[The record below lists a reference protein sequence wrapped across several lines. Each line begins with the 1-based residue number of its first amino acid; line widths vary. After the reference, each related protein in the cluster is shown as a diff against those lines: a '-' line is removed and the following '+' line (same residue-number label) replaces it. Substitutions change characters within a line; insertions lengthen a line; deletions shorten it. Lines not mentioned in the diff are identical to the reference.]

1 MSSSIS
7 PTPANGTVATS
18 ASACSDTEVTG
29 VDGDSPLIRF
39 VDADGTECEIEC
51 EVVAGTDGSR
61 SICRFLIPENQ
72 RVHYFKEYPFAWFG
86 VLSESPFNAPELI
99 YAHSERGF
107 ALISQRTEKIQRLY
121 FQCPVDEDVE
131 TWSNQQI
138 WDELQARVDGDDG
151 FELKQG
157 PIFERTLLRFRSFVA
172 EPMRWGRLVLA
183 GDAAHT
189 VPPTG
194 AKGLNLAINDVRILH
209 ECLVNALGPGGS
221 LDALDA
227 YGPRALDRIWKSEN
241 FSYWMT
247 QMLHTPV
254 EGVSF
259 DLKRQIG
266 ELNAVVSST
275 GRSDLPRRVLHRL
288 AGPKARER
296 LIGVSA
302 LGRPV
307 GRREEVCD
315 NRFPDR
321 VAPGLLLESAIG
333 AGQPVLALSD
343 ILGPSADQEG
353 LDESGGFAA
362 VAEQFPAKGSGASAG
377 APDVAHRFGERGR
390 VVLGDLIGQGHHD
403 RAVGRIRGEHQLG
416 GGPVRRRPPVQVG
429 GIGHGTAQPD

>member
-1 MSSSIS
+1 MTTTIK
-7 PTPANGTVATS
+7 TRVGIVGAGPAGLMLSHLLAKSGIDNVAIDTRS
-18 ASACSDTEVTG
+18 RQEIETTHRAGILEDGVVKTIVDSGVSDRVHTDGYEHRGIELRCDRAGHRIDFAALVNATCWLYPQTDVFIDLANARDRDGGDVRFGVKGTEVSG

-39 VDADGTECEIEC
+39 VDADGIECEIQC
-51 EVVAGTDGSR
+51 EVVTGADGSR
-61 SICRFLIPENQ
+61 SICRFLIPEKH

-99 YAHSERGF
+99 YAHSDRGF

-121 FQCPVDEDVE
+121 FQCPIDEDVE
-131 TWSNQQI
+131 LWSNQQI

-151 FELKQG
+151 FELQQG
-157 PIFERTLLRFRSFVA
+157 PIFDRTLLRFRSFVA

-209 ECLVNALGPGGS
+209 ECLVNALGQGGS

-254 EGVSF
+254 EGVGF

-266 ELNAVVSST
+266 ELNAVVSSKAGRTYLAESYT
-275 GRSDLPRRVLHRL
+275 GWPGQEL
-288 AGPKARER
+288 A
-296 LIGVSA
+296 S
-302 LGRPV
+302 
-307 GRREEVCD
+307 
-315 NRFPDR
+315 
-321 VAPGLLLESAIG
+321 S
-333 AGQPVLALSD
+333 
-343 ILGPSADQEG
+343 
-353 LDESGGFAA
+353 
-362 VAEQFPAKGSGASAG
+362 
-377 APDVAHRFGERGR
+377 
-390 VVLGDLIGQGHHD
+390 
-403 RAVGRIRGEHQLG
+403 
-416 GGPVRRRPPVQVG
+416 
-429 GIGHGTAQPD
+429 